1 MNTRKPILIILVLF
15 ALLLAASPTAAGTIP
30 TKTAVKGTDTFLY
43 DIYSGDETI
52 TPEGIYQIRDGISV
66 GRWDTN
72 DPRLTGEYT
81 FTFNADFQFMP
92 EPVFVSGYMWGTFK
106 METAGGYWE
115 GTYSGTRDE
124 LGYSRFKF
132 VATGKGGYSGLK
144 LKMTYKRLDPDPSVP
159 ALISGAII
167 EP

>member
-1 MNTRKPILIILVLF
+1 MKARRFTFSILILAL
-15 ALLLAASPTAAGTIP
+15 LLLAASPVAAGTVP

-43 DIYSGDETI
+43 DIYYGEENI
-52 TPEGIYQIRDGISV
+52 TPEGIYQIRNGISV

-81 FTFNADFQFMP
+81 FTGNADFQFMP

-106 METAGGYWE
+106 METADGSWE

-124 LGYSRFKF
+124 LGYSRFQF
-132 VATGKGGYSGLK
+132 VGSGQGAYKGLK
-144 LKMTYKRLDPDPSVP
+144 LKMAYKRLDPDPSVP

>member
-1 MNTRKPILIILVLF
+1 MKTGKHLLILLILA
-15 ALLLAASPTAAGTIP
+15 ALLLAASPAAAGTIP
-30 TKTAVKGTDTFLY
+30 TKTAVTGTDTFLY
-43 DIYSGDETI
+43 DIYYGDENI
-52 TPEGIYQIRDGISV
+52 TPEGVYQIRDGISV

-92 EPVFVSGYMWGTFK
+92 EPVFVSGDMWGTFM
-106 METAGGYWE
+106 METGEGSWE
-115 GTYSGTRDE
+115 GTYTGTRDE
-124 LGYSRFKF
+124 LGYSRFQY
-132 VATGKGGYSGLK
+132 VGYGRGAYKGLK
-144 LKMTYKRLDPDPSVP
+144 LKMAYKRLTADPSVP